1 MTDSAAMTLYELNS
15 MVRSLVDGAFRE
27 TCRVK
32 AELSEVRV
40 SAKGH
45 CFIELIQ
52 KSRGGSVP
60 VAKARG
66 VIMADVFPLLKLD
79 FEETTG
85 QLFQAGMEVLLEV
98 KPTFSEIYGYSLI
111 VVDIDST
118 YTLGDMARQRREIMQ
133 RLEKEGV
140 AALQKG
146 LSLPLLPQRIA
157 VVSSPTAAGYGDF
170 CHQIDENQYGYRFVH
185 KLFPALMQGGE
196 TERSVIAALD
206 TIAAESD
213 NWDVVA
219 IIRGGGAVS
228 DLSGFETYEL
238 ANHCAQFSLPVITGI
253 GHLRD
258 QTVLDMVAYEH
269 LKTPTAVGDFL
280 ISRMSMAAAMLD
292 NAERNLHDALAE
304 VLQHERKRLDD
315 MAMRLEWFFKNFRQ
329 SREQS
334 LNSLLADVHRRALNS
349 MAMQKLK
356 TDHLADI
363 IVAGIVGNIDRQRQ
377 HMELLQQKIS
387 MHDPQRI
394 LKMGYSMTTKD
405 GRLVRTAA
413 GIRSGDKL
421 VTHLADGEITS
432 IAQ

>member
-27 TCRVK
+27 ACRVK

-40 SAKGH
+40 SPKGH

-52 KSRGGSVP
+52 KGRGGSVP

-111 VVDIDST
+111 VVDIDPT

-196 TERSVIAALD
+196 TESSVIAALD

-238 ANHCAQFSLPVITGI
+238 ANHCAQFPLPVITGI

-292 NAERNLHDALAE
+292 NAERNLHEALAE
-304 VLQHERKRLDD
+304 VLHHERKRLDN

-334 LNSLLADVHRRALNS
+334 LNILLADVHRRVLNA

-356 TDHLADI
+356 TEHLADI
-363 IVAGIVGNIDRQRQ
+363 IVAGIVGNIERQRQ

-394 LKMGYSMTTKD
+394 LKMGYSMTTKN
-405 GRLVRTAA
+405 GRLVRTVA

-421 VTHLADGEITS
+421 VTRLADGEITS

>member
-40 SAKGH
+40 SVKGH

-52 KSRGGSVP
+52 KGRGGSVP

-206 TIAAESD
+206 TIAAESN

-238 ANHCAQFSLPVITGI
+238 ANHCAQFPLPVITGI

-292 NAERNLHDALAE
+292 NAERHLHDALAE
-304 VLQHERKRLDD
+304 VLQHERKRLDN

-334 LNSLLADVHRRALNS
+334 LNSMLADMYRSVLNA

-356 TDHLADI
+356 TGHLGT
-363 IVAGIVGNIDRQRQ
+363 IVVERITRNMEKQRRNL
-377 HMELLQQKIS
+377 ELLEQKIN

-394 LKMGYSMTTKD
+394 LKMGYSMTMKD
-405 GRLVRTAA
+405 GQLVTTVT
-413 GIRSGDKL
+413 GIRRGDKL
-421 VTHLADGEITS
+421 VTRLADGEVNS

>member
-15 MVRSLVDGAFRE
+15 MVRSLIDGAFHE
-27 TCRVK
+27 ACRVK

-40 SAKGH
+40 SPKGH

-52 KSRGGSVP
+52 KGRGSSVP

-85 QLFQAGMEVLLEV
+85 QLFGPGIEVLLEV
-98 KPTFSEIYGYSLI
+98 RPTFSEIYGYSLI
-111 VVDIDST
+111 VVDIDPT
-118 YTLGDMARQRREIMQ
+118 YTLGDMARQRREIML

-157 VVSSPTAAGYGDF
+157 VISSPTAAGYGDF
-170 CHQIDENQYGYRFVH
+170 CHQIDENRYGYRFCY
-185 KLFPALMQGGE
+185 KLFPALMQGSE
-196 TERSVIAALD
+196 TEKSIIAALD
-206 TIAAESD
+206 KIAAESN
-213 NWDVVA
+213 NWDVVV

-238 ANHCAQFSLPVITGI
+238 ANHCAQFPLPVITGI

-269 LKTPTAVGDFL
+269 MKPPTAVGDFL
-280 ISRMSMAAAMLD
+280 ISRLSIAAAMLA
-292 NAERNLHDALAE
+292 NAEKNLHDALAE
-304 VLQHERKRLDD
+304 VLENERKRLDN
-315 MAMRLEWFFKNFRQ
+315 MAMRLEWFFKNFRKNG
-329 SREQS
+329 EQRLDS
-334 LNSLLADVHRRALNS
+334 MLADMYRSVLNA

-356 TDHLADI
+356 TGHLGT
-363 IVAGIVGNIDRQRQ
+363 IVVERITRNMEKQRRNL
-377 HMELLQQKIS
+377 ELLEQKIN

-394 LKMGYSMTTKD
+394 LKMGYSMTMKD
-405 GRLVRTAA
+405 GQLVTTAT
-413 GIRSGDKL
+413 GIRRGDKL
-421 VTHLADGEITS
+421 VTRLADGEVNS